1 MVEEITVG
9 AAWRRLTRYLEK
21 KGIEDSDFEALQM
34 LQSLGC
40 SKVQVLEGSLLL
52 TQDQQQRLS
61 QLSAR
66 RIAGEPLQ
74 YLLGEWEFYGL
85 TLKVGPGVL
94 IPRPDTETLV
104 ETGLAF
110 LKGKEDC
117 RVLDLCAG
125 TGCVGL
131 AVERYA
137 KGISVLYAL
146 EKEEAAFFYLKE
158 NLSAHHSR
166 ILPLHQD
173 GLHPGPEAEEL
184 DLILCNPPYLTGED
198 MESLQTEV
206 RYEPATA
213 LDGGED
219 GLDFYRGL
227 TALWKHRLRPGGLLA
242 YEIGM
247 GQQDGVTEILT
258 REGFTQIRWKED
270 VSGIVRVVAGQK
282 PEGSICQFIEVGR
295 ALWQQNRKPKK
306 PQQPSSL

>member
-9 AAWRRLTRYLEK
+9 AALRRLTHYLEEN
-21 KGIEDSDFEALQM
+21 GIEAPDFEALQM
-34 LQSLGC
+34 LQSLGY
-40 SKVQVLEGSLLL
+40 SKIRILEDRGVL
-52 TQDQQQRLS
+52 TQQQQEQLRQLASRRLE
-61 QLSAR
+61 
-66 RIAGEPLQ
+66 GEPLQ

-104 ETGLAF
+104 EAGLSY
-110 LKGKEDC
+110 LKGRTGC

-131 AVERYA
+131 AVERSA
-137 KGISVLYAL
+137 KNISALYAL

-158 NLSAHHSR
+158 NLAAYESR
-166 ILPLHQD
+166 VMPLHQD
-173 GLHPGPEAEEL
+173 GLAPGPEADRL

-206 RYEPATA
+206 RYEPPSA

-219 GLDFYRGL
+219 GLDFYRRL
-227 TALWKHRLRPGGLLA
+227 TAVWKDRLVSGGLLA

-247 GQQDGVTEILT
+247 GQQEDVSRILT
-258 REGFTQIRWKED
+258 REGLEQIHWKED
-270 VSGIVRVVAGQK
+270 LSGIVRVVAG
-282 PEGSICQFIEVGR
+282 
-295 ALWQQNRKPKK
+295 RKPM
-306 PQQPSSL
+306 Q

>member
-9 AAWRRLTRYLEK
+9 AALRRLTHYLEEN
-21 KGIEDSDFEALQM
+21 GIEAPDFEALQM
-34 LQSLGC
+34 LQSLGY
-40 SKVQVLEGSLLL
+40 SKIRILEGRGVL
-52 TQDQQQRLS
+52 TQQQQEQLRQLASRRLE
-61 QLSAR
+61 
-66 RIAGEPLQ
+66 GEPLQ

-104 ETGLAF
+104 EAGLSY
-110 LKGKEDC
+110 LKGRTGC

-131 AVERYA
+131 AVEQNA
-137 KGISVLYAL
+137 KNISALYAL

-158 NLSAHHSR
+158 NLAAYESR
-166 ILPLHQD
+166 IMPLHQD
-173 GLHPGPEAEEL
+173 GLAPGPEADRL

-206 RYEPATA
+206 RYEPPSA

-219 GLDFYRGL
+219 GLDFYRRL
-227 TALWKHRLRPGGLLA
+227 TAVWKDRLVSGGLLA

-247 GQQDGVTEILT
+247 GQQEDV
-258 REGFTQIRWKED
+258 TQILRQEGLEQIHWKED
-270 VSGIVRVVAGQK
+270 LSGIVRVVAG
-282 PEGSICQFIEVGR
+282 
-295 ALWQQNRKPKK
+295 RKPM
-306 PQQPSSL
+306 Q

>member
-9 AAWRRLTRYLEK
+9 AALRRLTHYLEEN
-21 KGIEDSDFEALQM
+21 GIEAPDFEALQM
-34 LQSLGC
+34 LQSLGY
-40 SKVQVLEGSLLL
+40 SKIRILEGRGVL
-52 TQDQQQRLS
+52 TQQQQEQLRQLASRRLE
-61 QLSAR
+61 
-66 RIAGEPLQ
+66 GEPLQ

-104 ETGLAF
+104 ETGLSY
-110 LKGKEDC
+110 LKGRTGC

-131 AVERYA
+131 AVERSA
-137 KGISVLYAL
+137 KNISALYAL

-158 NLSAHHSR
+158 NLAAYESR
-166 ILPLHQD
+166 IMPLHQD
-173 GLHPGPEAEEL
+173 GLAPGPEADRL

-206 RYEPATA
+206 RYEPPSA

-219 GLDFYRGL
+219 GLDFYRRL
-227 TALWKHRLRPGGLLA
+227 TAVWKHRLNPGGLLA

-247 GQQDGVTEILT
+247 GQQEDV
-258 REGFTQIRWKED
+258 TQILRQEGLEQIHWKED
-270 VSGIVRVVAGQK
+270 LSGIVRVVAG
-282 PEGSICQFIEVGR
+282 
-295 ALWQQNRKPKK
+295 RKPM
-306 PQQPSSL
+306 Q

>member
-9 AAWRRLTRYLEK
+9 AALRRLTHYLEEN
-21 KGIEDSDFEALQM
+21 GIEAPDFEALQM
-34 LQSLGC
+34 LQSLGY
-40 SKVQVLEGSLLL
+40 SKIRILDGRGVL
-52 TQDQQQRLS
+52 TQQQQEQLRQLASRRLE
-61 QLSAR
+61 
-66 RIAGEPLQ
+66 GEPLQ

-104 ETGLAF
+104 EAGLSY
-110 LKGKEDC
+110 LKGRTGC

-131 AVERYA
+131 AVERSA
-137 KGISVLYAL
+137 KNISALYAL

-158 NLSAHHSR
+158 NLAAYESR
-166 ILPLHQD
+166 VMPLHQD
-173 GLHPGPEAEEL
+173 GLAPGPEADRL

-206 RYEPATA
+206 RYEPPSA

-219 GLDFYRGL
+219 GLDFYRRL
-227 TALWKHRLRPGGLLA
+227 TAVWKHRLNPGGLLA

-247 GQQDGVTEILT
+247 GQQEDV
-258 REGFTQIRWKED
+258 TQILRQEGLEQIHWKED
-270 VSGIVRVVAGQK
+270 LSGIVRVVAG
-282 PEGSICQFIEVGR
+282 
-295 ALWQQNRKPKK
+295 RKPM
-306 PQQPSSL
+306 Q

>member
-9 AAWRRLTRYLEK
+9 AALRRLTHYLEEN
-21 KGIEDSDFEALQM
+21 GIEAPDFEALQM
-34 LQSLGC
+34 LQSLGY
-40 SKVQVLEGSLLL
+40 SKIRILEGRGIL
-52 TQDQQQRLS
+52 TQQQQEQLRQLASRRLE
-61 QLSAR
+61 
-66 RIAGEPLQ
+66 GEPLQ

-104 ETGLAF
+104 EAGLSY
-110 LKGKEDC
+110 LKGRTGC

-131 AVERYA
+131 AVERSA
-137 KGISVLYAL
+137 KNISALYAL

-158 NLSAHHSR
+158 NLAAYESR
-166 ILPLHQD
+166 VMPLHQD
-173 GLHPGPEAEEL
+173 GLAPGPEADRL

-206 RYEPATA
+206 RYEPPSA

-219 GLDFYRGL
+219 GLDFYRRL
-227 TALWKHRLRPGGLLA
+227 TAVWKDRLVSGGLLA

-247 GQQDGVTEILT
+247 GQQEDV
-258 REGFTQIRWKED
+258 TQILRQEGLEQIHWKED
-270 VSGIVRVVAGQK
+270 LSGIVRVVAG
-282 PEGSICQFIEVGR
+282 
-295 ALWQQNRKPKK
+295 RKPM
-306 PQQPSSL
+306 Q

>member
-9 AAWRRLTRYLEK
+9 AALRRLTHYLEK
-21 KGIEDSDFEALQM
+21 NGIEAPDFEALQM
-34 LQSLGC
+34 LQSLGY
-40 SKVQVLEGSLLL
+40 SKIRILEGRGVL
-52 TQDQQQRLS
+52 TQQQQEQLRQLASRRLE
-61 QLSAR
+61 
-66 RIAGEPLQ
+66 GEPLQ

-104 ETGLAF
+104 EAGLSY
-110 LKGKEDC
+110 LKGRTGC

-131 AVERYA
+131 AVERSA
-137 KGISVLYAL
+137 KNISALYAL

-158 NLSAHHSR
+158 NLAAYESR
-166 ILPLHQD
+166 VMPLHQD
-173 GLHPGPEAEEL
+173 GLAPGPEADRL

-206 RYEPATA
+206 RYEPPSA

-219 GLDFYRGL
+219 GLDFYRRL
-227 TALWKHRLRPGGLLA
+227 TAVWKDRLVPGGLLA

-247 GQQDGVTEILT
+247 GQQEDVSRILI
-258 REGFTQIRWKED
+258 REGLEHIHWKED
-270 VSGIVRVVAGQK
+270 LSGIVRVVAG
-282 PEGSICQFIEVGR
+282 
-295 ALWQQNRKPKK
+295 RKPM
-306 PQQPSSL
+306 Q

>member
-9 AAWRRLTRYLEK
+9 AALRRLTHYLEEN
-21 KGIEDSDFEALQM
+21 GIEAPDFEALQM
-34 LQSLGC
+34 LQSLGY
-40 SKVQVLEGSLLL
+40 SKIQILEGRGVL
-52 TQDQQQRLS
+52 TQQQQEQLRQLASRRLE
-61 QLSAR
+61 
-66 RIAGEPLQ
+66 GEPLQ

-104 ETGLAF
+104 EAGLSY
-110 LKGKEDC
+110 LKGRTGC

-131 AVERYA
+131 AVEQNA
-137 KGISVLYAL
+137 KNISALYAL

-158 NLSAHHSR
+158 NLAAYESR
-166 ILPLHQD
+166 FMPLHQD
-173 GLHPGPEAEEL
+173 GLAPGPETDRL

-206 RYEPATA
+206 RCEPPSA

-219 GLDFYRGL
+219 GLDFYRRL
-227 TALWKHRLRPGGLLA
+227 TAVWKDRLVSGGLLA

-247 GQQDGVTEILT
+247 GQQEDVSRILT
-258 REGFTQIRWKED
+258 REGLEQIHWKED
-270 VSGIVRVVAGQK
+270 LSGIVRVVAG
-282 PEGSICQFIEVGR
+282 
-295 ALWQQNRKPKK
+295 RKPM
-306 PQQPSSL
+306 Q

>member
-9 AAWRRLTRYLEK
+9 AALRRLTHYLEEN
-21 KGIEDSDFEALQM
+21 GIEAPDFEALQM
-34 LQSLGC
+34 LQSLGY
-40 SKVQVLEGSLLL
+40 SKIRILEGRGVL
-52 TQDQQQRLS
+52 TQQQQEQLRQLASRRLE
-61 QLSAR
+61 
-66 RIAGEPLQ
+66 GEPLQ

-104 ETGLAF
+104 EAGLSY
-110 LKGKEDC
+110 LKGRTGC

-131 AVERYA
+131 AVEQNA
-137 KGISVLYAL
+137 KNISALYAL

-158 NLSAHHSR
+158 NLAAYESR
-166 ILPLHQD
+166 IMPLHQD
-173 GLHPGPEAEEL
+173 GLAPGPEADRL

-206 RYEPATA
+206 RYEPPSA

-219 GLDFYRGL
+219 GLDFYRRL
-227 TALWKHRLRPGGLLA
+227 TAMWKDRLVSGGLLA

-247 GQQDGVTEILT
+247 GQQEDV
-258 REGFTQIRWKED
+258 TQILRQEGLEQIHWKED
-270 VSGIVRVVAGQK
+270 LSGIVRVVAG
-282 PEGSICQFIEVGR
+282 
-295 ALWQQNRKPKK
+295 RKPM
-306 PQQPSSL
+306 Q

>member
-9 AAWRRLTRYLEK
+9 AALRRLTHYLEEN
-21 KGIEDSDFEALQM
+21 GIEAPDFEALQM
-34 LQSLGC
+34 LQSLGY
-40 SKVQVLEGSLLL
+40 SKIRILEGRGVL
-52 TQDQQQRLS
+52 TQQQQEQLRQLASRRLE
-61 QLSAR
+61 
-66 RIAGEPLQ
+66 GEPLQ

-104 ETGLAF
+104 EAGLSY
-110 LKGKEDC
+110 LKGRTGC

-131 AVERYA
+131 AVEQNA
-137 KGISVLYAL
+137 KNISALYAL

-158 NLSAHHSR
+158 NLAAYESR
-166 ILPLHQD
+166 VMPLHQD
-173 GLHPGPEAEEL
+173 GLAPGPEADRL

-206 RYEPATA
+206 RYEPPSA

-219 GLDFYRGL
+219 GLDFYRRL
-227 TALWKHRLRPGGLLA
+227 TAVWKDRLVSGGLLA

-247 GQQDGVTEILT
+247 GQQEDVSRILT
-258 REGFTQIRWKED
+258 REGLEQIHWKED
-270 VSGIVRVVAGQK
+270 LSGIVRVVAG
-282 PEGSICQFIEVGR
+282 
-295 ALWQQNRKPKK
+295 RKPM
-306 PQQPSSL
+306 Q

>member
-9 AAWRRLTRYLEK
+9 AALRRLTHYLEEN
-21 KGIEDSDFEALQM
+21 GIEAPDFEALQM
-34 LQSLGC
+34 LQSLGY
-40 SKVQVLEGSLLL
+40 SKIRILEGRGVL
-52 TQDQQQRLS
+52 TQQQQEQLRQLASRRLE
-61 QLSAR
+61 
-66 RIAGEPLQ
+66 GEPLQ

-104 ETGLAF
+104 EAGLSY
-110 LKGKEDC
+110 LKGRTGC

-131 AVERYA
+131 AVERSA
-137 KGISVLYAL
+137 KNISVLYAL

-158 NLSAHHSR
+158 NLAAYESR
-166 ILPLHQD
+166 VIPLHQD
-173 GLHPGPEAEEL
+173 GLAPGPEADRL

-206 RYEPATA
+206 RYEPPSA

-219 GLDFYRGL
+219 GLDFYRRL
-227 TALWKHRLRPGGLLA
+227 TAVWKDRLVPGGLLA

-247 GQQDGVTEILT
+247 GQQEDVSRILI
-258 REGFTQIRWKED
+258 REGLEQIHWKED
-270 VSGIVRVVAGQK
+270 LSGIVRVVAG
-282 PEGSICQFIEVGR
+282 
-295 ALWQQNRKPKK
+295 RKPM
-306 PQQPSSL
+306 Q

>member
-9 AAWRRLTRYLEK
+9 AALRRLTHYLEEN
-21 KGIEDSDFEALQM
+21 GIEAPDFEALQM
-34 LQSLGC
+34 LQSLGY
-40 SKVQVLEGSLLL
+40 SKIRILEGRGVL
-52 TQDQQQRLS
+52 TQQQQEQLRQLVSRRLE
-61 QLSAR
+61 
-66 RIAGEPLQ
+66 GEPLQ

-104 ETGLAF
+104 ETGLSY
-110 LKGKEDC
+110 LKGRTGC

-131 AVERYA
+131 AVEQNA
-137 KGISVLYAL
+137 KNISALYAL

-158 NLSAHHSR
+158 NLAAYESR
-166 ILPLHQD
+166 IMPLHQD
-173 GLHPGPEAEEL
+173 GLAPGPEADRL

-206 RYEPATA
+206 RYEPPSA

-219 GLDFYRGL
+219 GLDFYRRL
-227 TALWKHRLRPGGLLA
+227 TAVWKHRLNPGGLLA

-247 GQQDGVTEILT
+247 GQQEDV
-258 REGFTQIRWKED
+258 TQILRQEGLEQIHWKED
-270 VSGIVRVVAGQK
+270 LSGIVRVVAG
-282 PEGSICQFIEVGR
+282 
-295 ALWQQNRKPKK
+295 RKPM
-306 PQQPSSL
+306 Q

>member
-9 AAWRRLTRYLEK
+9 AALRRLTHYLEEN
-21 KGIEDSDFEALQM
+21 GIEAPDFEALQM
-34 LQSLGC
+34 LQSLGY
-40 SKVQVLEGSLLL
+40 SKIRILEGRGVL
-52 TQDQQQRLS
+52 TQQQQEQLRQLASRRLE
-61 QLSAR
+61 
-66 RIAGEPLQ
+66 GEPLQ

-104 ETGLAF
+104 EAGLSY
-110 LKGKEDC
+110 LKGRTGC

-131 AVERYA
+131 AVERSA
-137 KGISVLYAL
+137 KDISALYAL

-158 NLSAHHSR
+158 NLAAYESR
-166 ILPLHQD
+166 IMPLHQD
-173 GLHPGPEAEEL
+173 GLAPGPEADRL

-206 RYEPATA
+206 RYEPPSA

-219 GLDFYRGL
+219 GLDFYRRL
-227 TALWKHRLRPGGLLA
+227 TAVWKDRLVPGGLLA

-247 GQQDGVTEILT
+247 GQQEDV
-258 REGFTQIRWKED
+258 TQILRQEGLEQIHWKED
-270 VSGIVRVVAGQK
+270 LSGIVRVVAG
-282 PEGSICQFIEVGR
+282 
-295 ALWQQNRKPKK
+295 RKPM
-306 PQQPSSL
+306 Q

>member
-9 AAWRRLTRYLEK
+9 AALRRLTHYLEEN
-21 KGIEDSDFEALQM
+21 GIEAPDFEALQM
-34 LQSLGC
+34 LQSLGY
-40 SKVQVLEGSLLL
+40 SKIRILEGRGVL
-52 TQDQQQRLS
+52 TQQQQEQLRQLASRRLE
-61 QLSAR
+61 
-66 RIAGEPLQ
+66 GEPLQ

-104 ETGLAF
+104 EAGLSYLKDRTG
-110 LKGKEDC
+110 C

-131 AVERYA
+131 AVEQNA
-137 KGISVLYAL
+137 KNISALYAL

-158 NLSAHHSR
+158 NLAAYESR
-166 ILPLHQD
+166 IMPLHQD
-173 GLHPGPEAEEL
+173 GLAPGPEADRL

-206 RYEPATA
+206 RYEPPSA

-219 GLDFYRGL
+219 GLDFYRRL
-227 TALWKHRLRPGGLLA
+227 TAVWKDRLVPGGLLA

-247 GQQDGVTEILT
+247 GQQEDVSRILT
-258 REGFTQIRWKED
+258 REGLEQIHWKED
-270 VSGIVRVVAGQK
+270 LSGIVRVVAG
-282 PEGSICQFIEVGR
+282 
-295 ALWQQNRKPKK
+295 RKPM
-306 PQQPSSL
+306 Q

>member
-9 AAWRRLTRYLEK
+9 AALRRLTHYLEEN
-21 KGIEDSDFEALQM
+21 GIEAPDFEALQM
-34 LQSLGC
+34 LQSLGY
-40 SKVQVLEGSLLL
+40 SKIQILEGRGVL
-52 TQDQQQRLS
+52 TQQQQEQLRQLASRRLE
-61 QLSAR
+61 
-66 RIAGEPLQ
+66 GEPLQ

-104 ETGLAF
+104 EAGLSY
-110 LKGKEDC
+110 LKGRTGC

-131 AVERYA
+131 AVEQNA
-137 KGISVLYAL
+137 KNISALYAL

-158 NLSAHHSR
+158 NLAAYESR
-166 ILPLHQD
+166 IMPLHQD
-173 GLHPGPEAEEL
+173 GLAPGPEADRL

-206 RYEPATA
+206 RYEPPSA

-219 GLDFYRGL
+219 GLDFYRRL
-227 TALWKHRLRPGGLLA
+227 TAVWKDRLVSGGLLA

-247 GQQDGVTEILT
+247 GQQEDVSRILT
-258 REGFTQIRWKED
+258 REGLEQIHWKED
-270 VSGIVRVVAGQK
+270 LSGIVRVVAG
-282 PEGSICQFIEVGR
+282 
-295 ALWQQNRKPKK
+295 RKPM
-306 PQQPSSL
+306 Q

>member
-9 AAWRRLTRYLEK
+9 AALRRLTHYLEEN
-21 KGIEDSDFEALQM
+21 GIEAPDFEALQM
-34 LQSLGC
+34 LQSLGY
-40 SKVQVLEGSLLL
+40 SKIRILEGRGVL
-52 TQDQQQRLS
+52 TQQQQEQLRQLASRRLE
-61 QLSAR
+61 
-66 RIAGEPLQ
+66 GEPLQ

-104 ETGLAF
+104 EAGLSY
-110 LKGKEDC
+110 LKGRTGC

-131 AVERYA
+131 AVERSA
-137 KGISVLYAL
+137 KNISALYAL

-158 NLSAHHSR
+158 NLAAYESR
-166 ILPLHQD
+166 IMPLHQD
-173 GLHPGPEAEEL
+173 GLAPGPEADRL

-206 RYEPATA
+206 RYEPPSA

-219 GLDFYRGL
+219 GLDFYRRL
-227 TALWKHRLRPGGLLA
+227 TAVWKHRLVSGGLLA

-247 GQQDGVTEILT
+247 GQQEDVSRILT
-258 REGFTQIRWKED
+258 REGLEQIHWKED
-270 VSGIVRVVAGQK
+270 LSGIVRVVAG
-282 PEGSICQFIEVGR
+282 
-295 ALWQQNRKPKK
+295 RKPM
-306 PQQPSSL
+306 Q

>member
-9 AAWRRLTRYLEK
+9 AALRRLTHYLEEN
-21 KGIEDSDFEALQM
+21 GIEAPDFEALQM
-34 LQSLGC
+34 LQSLGY
-40 SKVQVLEGSLLL
+40 SKIQILEGRGVL
-52 TQDQQQRLS
+52 TQQQQEQLRQLASRRLE
-61 QLSAR
+61 
-66 RIAGEPLQ
+66 GEPLQ

-104 ETGLAF
+104 EAGLSY
-110 LKGKEDC
+110 LKGRTGC

-131 AVERYA
+131 AVERSA
-137 KGISVLYAL
+137 KNISALYAL

-158 NLSAHHSR
+158 NLAAYESR
-166 ILPLHQD
+166 VMPLHQD
-173 GLHPGPEAEEL
+173 GLAPGPEADRL

-206 RYEPATA
+206 RYEPPSA

-219 GLDFYRGL
+219 GLDFYRRL
-227 TALWKHRLRPGGLLA
+227 TAVWKDRLVPGGLLA

-247 GQQDGVTEILT
+247 GQQEDVSRILT
-258 REGFTQIRWKED
+258 REGLEQIHWKED
-270 VSGIVRVVAGQK
+270 LSGIVRVVAG
-282 PEGSICQFIEVGR
+282 
-295 ALWQQNRKPKK
+295 RKPM
-306 PQQPSSL
+306 Q

>member
-9 AAWRRLTRYLEK
+9 AALRRLTHYLEEN
-21 KGIEDSDFEALQM
+21 GIEAPDFEALQM
-34 LQSLGC
+34 LQCLGY
-40 SKVQVLEGSLLL
+40 SKIRILEGRGVL
-52 TQDQQQRLS
+52 TQQQQEQLRQLASRRLE
-61 QLSAR
+61 
-66 RIAGEPLQ
+66 GEPLQ

-104 ETGLAF
+104 EAGLSY
-110 LKGKEDC
+110 LKGRTGC

-131 AVERYA
+131 AVEQNA
-137 KGISVLYAL
+137 KNISALYAL

-158 NLSAHHSR
+158 NLAAYESR
-166 ILPLHQD
+166 IMPLHQD
-173 GLHPGPEAEEL
+173 GLAPGPEADRL

-206 RYEPATA
+206 RYEPPSA

-219 GLDFYRGL
+219 GLDFYRRL
-227 TALWKHRLRPGGLLA
+227 TAVWKDRLVSGGLLA

-247 GQQDGVTEILT
+247 GQQEDVSRILT
-258 REGFTQIRWKED
+258 REGLEQIHWKED
-270 VSGIVRVVAGQK
+270 LSGIVRVVAG
-282 PEGSICQFIEVGR
+282 
-295 ALWQQNRKPKK
+295 RKPM
-306 PQQPSSL
+306 Q

>member
-9 AAWRRLTRYLEK
+9 AAWRRLTRYLEE
-21 KGIEDSDFEALQM
+21 KGLEDSDFEALQM

-52 TQDQQQRLS
+52 TQDQQQRLD
-61 QLSAR
+61 QLAAR

-110 LKGKEDC
+110 LKGKEGC

-137 KGISVLYAL
+137 KGISAFYAL

-158 NLSAHHSR
+158 NLSATTAGS
-166 ILPLHQD
+166 
-173 GLHPGPEAEEL
+173 
-184 DLILCNPPYLTGED
+184 C
-198 MESLQTEV
+198 
-206 RYEPATA
+206 RYT
-213 LDGGED
+213 
-219 GLDFYRGL
+219 R
-227 TALWKHRLRPGGLLA
+227 
-242 YEIGM
+242 M
-247 GQQDGVTEILT
+247 GCTPD
-258 REGFTQIRWKED
+258 RKRIRWISSSAIPLISPGRTWRVCKPRSATSLPPPWTGGRTGWTFTAASPPFGST
-270 VSGIVRVVAGQK
+270 VSNPGDFWPMKSAW
-282 PEGSICQFIEVGR
+282 GSR
-295 ALWQQNRKPKK
+295 MR
-306 PQQPSSL
+306 

>member
-9 AAWRRLTRYLEK
+9 AALRRLTHYLEEN
-21 KGIEDSDFEALQM
+21 GIEDPDFEALQM
-34 LQSLGC
+34 LQSLGY
-40 SKVQVLEGSLLL
+40 SKIRILEGRGVL
-52 TQDQQQRLS
+52 TQQQQEQLRQLASRRLE
-61 QLSAR
+61 
-66 RIAGEPLQ
+66 GEPLQ

-104 ETGLAF
+104 EAGLSY
-110 LKGKEDC
+110 LKGRTGC

-131 AVERYA
+131 AVERSA
-137 KGISVLYAL
+137 KNISALYAL

-158 NLSAHHSR
+158 NLAAYESR
-166 ILPLHQD
+166 VMPLHQD
-173 GLHPGPEAEEL
+173 GLAPGPEADRL

-206 RYEPATA
+206 RYEPPSA

-219 GLDFYRGL
+219 GLDFYRRL
-227 TALWKHRLRPGGLLA
+227 TAVWKDRLVSGGLLA

-247 GQQDGVTEILT
+247 GQQEDV
-258 REGFTQIRWKED
+258 TQILRQEGLEQIHWKED
-270 VSGIVRVVAGQK
+270 LSGIVRVVAG
-282 PEGSICQFIEVGR
+282 
-295 ALWQQNRKPKK
+295 RKPM
-306 PQQPSSL
+306 Q

>member
-9 AAWRRLTRYLEK
+9 AALRRLAHYLEEN
-21 KGIEDSDFEALQM
+21 GIEDPDFEALQM
-34 LQSLGC
+34 LESLGY
-40 SKVQVLEGSLLL
+40 SKIQILDGRGTL
-52 TQDQQQRLS
+52 TQPQQEQLRHLVSRRLE
-61 QLSAR
+61 
-66 RIAGEPLQ
+66 GEPLQ

-104 ETGLAF
+104 ETGLSY
-110 LKGKEDC
+110 LKGRTGC

-131 AVERYA
+131 AVEQNA
-137 KGISVLYAL
+137 KDISALYAL

-158 NLSAHHSR
+158 NLAAYQSR

-173 GLHPGPEAEEL
+173 GLVPGPEADQL

-206 RYEPATA
+206 RYEPPSA

-219 GLDFYRGL
+219 GLDFYRRL
-227 TALWKHRLRPGGLLA
+227 TAVWKHRLVPGGLLA

-247 GQQDGVTEILT
+247 GQQEDVTRILT
-258 REGFTQIRWKED
+258 QQGLEQIRWKED
-270 VSGIVRVVAGQK
+270 LSGIVRVVAGQK
-282 PEGSICQFIEVGR
+282 PMQ
-295 ALWQQNRKPKK
+295 
-306 PQQPSSL
+306 

>member
-9 AAWRRLTRYLEK
+9 AALRRLTHYLEEN
-21 KGIEDSDFEALQM
+21 GIEAPDFEALQM
-34 LQSLGC
+34 LQSLGY
-40 SKVQVLEGSLLL
+40 SKIRILEGRGVL
-52 TQDQQQRLS
+52 TQQQQEQLRQLVSRRLE
-61 QLSAR
+61 
-66 RIAGEPLQ
+66 GEPLQ

-104 ETGLAF
+104 EAGLSY
-110 LKGKEDC
+110 LKGRTGC

-131 AVERYA
+131 AVERSA
-137 KGISVLYAL
+137 KNISALYAL

-158 NLSAHHSR
+158 NLAAYESR
-166 ILPLHQD
+166 VMPLHQD
-173 GLHPGPEAEEL
+173 GLAPGPEADRL

-206 RYEPATA
+206 RYEPPSA

-219 GLDFYRGL
+219 GLDFYRRL
-227 TALWKHRLRPGGLLA
+227 TAVWKHRLNPGGLLA

-247 GQQDGVTEILT
+247 GQQEDV
-258 REGFTQIRWKED
+258 TQILRQEGLEQIHWKED
-270 VSGIVRVVAGQK
+270 LSGIVRVVAG
-282 PEGSICQFIEVGR
+282 
-295 ALWQQNRKPKK
+295 RKPM
-306 PQQPSSL
+306 Q

>member
-9 AAWRRLTRYLEK
+9 AALRRLTHYLEEN
-21 KGIEDSDFEALQM
+21 GIEAPDFEALQM
-34 LQSLGC
+34 LQSLGY
-40 SKVQVLEGSLLL
+40 SKIQILEGRGVL
-52 TQDQQQRLS
+52 TQQQQEQLRQLASRRLE
-61 QLSAR
+61 
-66 RIAGEPLQ
+66 GEPLQ

-104 ETGLAF
+104 EAGLSY
-110 LKGKEDC
+110 LKGRTGC

-131 AVERYA
+131 AVEQNA
-137 KGISVLYAL
+137 KNISALYAL

-158 NLSAHHSR
+158 NLAAYESR
-166 ILPLHQD
+166 VMPLHQD
-173 GLHPGPEAEEL
+173 GLAPGPEADRL

-206 RYEPATA
+206 RYEPPSA

-219 GLDFYRGL
+219 GLDFYRRL
-227 TALWKHRLRPGGLLA
+227 TAVWKDRLVSGGLLA

-247 GQQDGVTEILT
+247 GQQEDVSRILT
-258 REGFTQIRWKED
+258 REGLEQIHWKED
-270 VSGIVRVVAGQK
+270 LSGIVRVVAG
-282 PEGSICQFIEVGR
+282 
-295 ALWQQNRKPKK
+295 RKPM
-306 PQQPSSL
+306 Q

>member
-9 AAWRRLTRYLEK
+9 AALRRLTHYLEEN
-21 KGIEDSDFEALQM
+21 GIEAPDFEALQM
-34 LQSLGC
+34 LQSLGY
-40 SKVQVLEGSLLL
+40 SKIRILEGRGVL
-52 TQDQQQRLS
+52 TQQQQEQLRQLVSRRLE
-61 QLSAR
+61 
-66 RIAGEPLQ
+66 GEPLQ

-104 ETGLAF
+104 EAGLSY
-110 LKGKEDC
+110 LKGRTGC

-131 AVERYA
+131 AVERSA
-137 KGISVLYAL
+137 KNISALYAL

-158 NLSAHHSR
+158 NLAAYESR
-166 ILPLHQD
+166 VMPLHQD
-173 GLHPGPEAEEL
+173 GLAPGPEADRL

-206 RYEPATA
+206 RYEPPSA

-219 GLDFYRGL
+219 GLDFYRRL
-227 TALWKHRLRPGGLLA
+227 TAVWKDRLVPGGLLA

-247 GQQDGVTEILT
+247 GQQEDVSRILT
-258 REGFTQIRWKED
+258 REGLEQIHWKED
-270 VSGIVRVVAGQK
+270 LSGIVRVVAG
-282 PEGSICQFIEVGR
+282 
-295 ALWQQNRKPKK
+295 RKPM
-306 PQQPSSL
+306 Q

>member
-9 AAWRRLTRYLEK
+9 AALRRLTHYLEEN
-21 KGIEDSDFEALQM
+21 GIEAPDFEALQM
-34 LQSLGC
+34 LQSLGY
-40 SKVQVLEGSLLL
+40 SKIRILEGRGVL
-52 TQDQQQRLS
+52 TQQQQEQLRQLASRRLE
-61 QLSAR
+61 
-66 RIAGEPLQ
+66 GEPLQ

-104 ETGLAF
+104 EAGLSY
-110 LKGKEDC
+110 LKGRTSC

-131 AVERYA
+131 AVEQNA
-137 KGISVLYAL
+137 KNISALYAL

-158 NLSAHHSR
+158 NLAAYESR
-166 ILPLHQD
+166 IMPLHQD
-173 GLHPGPEAEEL
+173 GLAPGPEADRL

-206 RYEPATA
+206 RYEPPSA

-219 GLDFYRGL
+219 GLDFYRRL
-227 TALWKHRLRPGGLLA
+227 TAVWKDRLVSGGLLA

-247 GQQDGVTEILT
+247 GQQEDVSRILT
-258 REGFTQIRWKED
+258 REGLEQIHWKED
-270 VSGIVRVVAGQK
+270 LSGIVRVVAG
-282 PEGSICQFIEVGR
+282 
-295 ALWQQNRKPKK
+295 RKPM
-306 PQQPSSL
+306 Q

>member
-9 AAWRRLTRYLEK
+9 AALRRLTHYLEEN
-21 KGIEDSDFEALQM
+21 GIEAPDFEALQM
-34 LQSLGC
+34 LQSLGY
-40 SKVQVLEGSLLL
+40 SKIQILEGRGVL
-52 TQDQQQRLS
+52 TQQQQEQLRQLASRRLE
-61 QLSAR
+61 
-66 RIAGEPLQ
+66 GEPLQ

-104 ETGLAF
+104 EAGLSY
-110 LKGKEDC
+110 LKGRTGC

-131 AVERYA
+131 AVERSA
-137 KGISVLYAL
+137 KNISALYAL

-158 NLSAHHSR
+158 NLAAYESR
-166 ILPLHQD
+166 IMPLHQD
-173 GLHPGPEAEEL
+173 GLAPGPEADRL

-206 RYEPATA
+206 RYEPPSA

-219 GLDFYRGL
+219 GLDFYRRL
-227 TALWKHRLRPGGLLA
+227 TAVWKDRLVSGGLLA

-247 GQQDGVTEILT
+247 GQQEDVSRILT
-258 REGFTQIRWKED
+258 REGLEQIHWKED
-270 VSGIVRVVAGQK
+270 LSGIVRVVAG
-282 PEGSICQFIEVGR
+282 
-295 ALWQQNRKPKK
+295 RKPM
-306 PQQPSSL
+306 Q

>member
-9 AAWRRLTRYLEK
+9 AALRRLTHYLEEN
-21 KGIEDSDFEALQM
+21 GIEAPDFEALQM
-34 LQSLGC
+34 LQSLGY
-40 SKVQVLEGSLLL
+40 SKIQILEGRGIL
-52 TQDQQQRLS
+52 TQQQQE
-61 QLSAR
+61 QLRQLASR
-66 RIAGEPLQ
+66 RRKGEPLQ

-104 ETGLAF
+104 EAGLSY
-110 LKGKEDC
+110 LKGRTGC

-131 AVERYA
+131 AVEQNA
-137 KGISVLYAL
+137 KNISALYAL

-158 NLSAHHSR
+158 NLAAYESR
-166 ILPLHQD
+166 VMPLHQD
-173 GLHPGPEAEEL
+173 GLAPGPEADRL

-206 RYEPATA
+206 RYEPPSA

-219 GLDFYRGL
+219 GLDFYRRL
-227 TALWKHRLRPGGLLA
+227 TAVWKDRLVSGGLLA

-247 GQQDGVTEILT
+247 GQQEDVSRILT
-258 REGFTQIRWKED
+258 REGLEQIHWKED
-270 VSGIVRVVAGQK
+270 LSGIVRVVAG
-282 PEGSICQFIEVGR
+282 
-295 ALWQQNRKPKK
+295 RKPM
-306 PQQPSSL
+306 Q